1 MSSSCQEL
9 HEIKVLPPPSPKLTL
24 ARRLVKFPKPQ
35 KRLACE
41 AMATQMTALVLN
53 DEKEQIKTNTLYQKI
68 VDSNP
73 TADLESASEQ
83 MNVLYKTELCRSW
96 QFGQCKE
103 RLIFA
108 IYDSELRN

>member
-1 MSSSCQEL
+1 
-9 HEIKVLPPPSPKLTL
+9 
-24 ARRLVKFPKPQ
+24 
-35 KRLACE
+35 
-41 AMATQMTALVLN
+41 MATQMTALVLN

-96 QFGQCKE
+96 QFGQCKD

-108 IYDSELRN
+108 IYDSELRNWNRQTLKVQRKVPICSRRAWTEATQKTKA

>member
-1 MSSSCQEL
+1 
-9 HEIKVLPPPSPKLTL
+9 
-24 ARRLVKFPKPQ
+24 
-35 KRLACE
+35 
-41 AMATQMTALVLN
+41 MTALVLN

-96 QFGQCKE
+96 QFGQCKA
-103 RLIFA
+103 RVL
-108 IYDSELRN
+108 